1 MLLGWTVL
9 RPSKREKR
17 WLQLATATCA
27 LVAALLTVAAL
38 ALDPRHPLRVGTA
51 ALFALVAALWGGR
64 QLAAKGAATTE
75 VRIRDG
81 RVLLREKGT
90 ELEAREEVARCVFAA
105 PWLITFRFGSN
116 YVRLWPDSLP
126 ADAFRRVHAC
136 VRWER
141 ISTRDALGPT
151 RANARQTETD
161 P

>member
-1 MLLGWTVL
+1 M
-9 RPSKREKR
+9 REKR
-17 WLQLATATCA
+17 WLQLATVTCA

-51 ALFALVAALWGGR
+51 ALFALVAALWGVR

-75 VRIRDG
+75 IRIRDG

-90 ELEAREEVARCVFAA
+90 GLEAREGVARCVFAA

-141 ISTRDALGPT
+141 IITKDALGT
-151 RANARQTETD
+151 TGANARQNETD